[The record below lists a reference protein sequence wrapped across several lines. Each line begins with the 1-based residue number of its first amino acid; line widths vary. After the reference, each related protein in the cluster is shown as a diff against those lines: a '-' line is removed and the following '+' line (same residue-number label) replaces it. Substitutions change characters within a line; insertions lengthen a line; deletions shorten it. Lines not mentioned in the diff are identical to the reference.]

1 MVCPIIQVSNGCLSS
16 RTKKLLRS
24 RISGHCCPTSLGCMA
39 ITFSSCG
46 LSQIFPTFYFCCDSL
61 HSQIPLH
68 LLFLLRLLDRS
79 LGPAGAMAPP
89 YYLYLYGACFFLF
102 FFWQVPAGGGVA
114 LSILVLVW
122 GLLFPFLFLTGL
134 AGWHWWRAGRPCVE
148 GAWVH
153 GWGAPGAGGSFYYF
167 CLCSND
173 RYQN

>member
-46 LSQIFPTFYFCCDSL
+46 LSQIFPTIYFCCDSL

-68 LLFLLRLLDRS
+68 LYFCCI
-79 LGPAGAMAPP
+79 
-89 YYLYLYGACFFLF
+89 Y
-102 FFWQVPAGGGVA
+102 
-114 LSILVLVW
+114 
-122 GLLFPFLFLTGL
+122 LTGL
-134 AGWHWWRAGRPCVE
+134 WGLVGAWLPLTTCTCMGLAFSFPFSDRLGGLALMKGWQTAPYNSCPCVK